1 MEIDY
6 IHFYV
11 ESAEALRDWLLEKM
25 GLQCLAVGVASPGEH
40 YSSTHTATYS
50 VGNSYFT
57 FWISAPLDGSSP
69 VAAHLREHPA
79 GVKDIAFR
87 VPCLDL
93 VRQRIQEFNGVILAD
108 GENWLRVAGWGSIE
122 HTIYQGV
129 GKHSDRSNIKGDSNH
144 RDLLTGIDHVVLN
157 VHTNDLEAAVKWYR
171 DLFDFQVQQ
180 DFQIQTAKSGLRS
193 KALTSGPIRFNINE
207 PIENSSQIQ
216 EFLDAN
222 GGPGI
227 QHIALHSNDIIQA
240 VDEMQQRDLAFL
252 PVAGSYYGLR
262 SNPTLTDAEW
272 LAIEQLQIL
281 VDWSPQSPAAI
292 LMQTFTKPI
301 FPELTFFFE
310 IIERRNQASGFGAG
324 NFQALFEAIEASAM
338 V

>member
-11 ESAEALRDWLLEKM
+11 ESAEALRNWLVEKM
-25 GLQCLAVGVASPGEH
+25 GLRFLADRSNL
-40 YSSTHTATYS
+40 HTTTYL
-50 VGNSYFT
+50 VGNDYFT
-57 FWISAPLDGSSP
+57 FWISAPLAAESP
-69 VAAHLREHPA
+69 VAAYLQAHPA

-93 VRQRIQEFNGVILAD
+93 VRQRIQEFKGVILAD
-108 GENWLRVAGWGSIE
+108 GIHWLRMAGWGSIE
-122 HTIYQGV
+122 HTIHQGV
-129 GKHSDRSNIKGDSNH
+129 SEHPGRSKIAPNQPELI
-144 RDLLTGIDHVVLN
+144 TGIDHVVLN
-157 VHTNDLEAAVKWYR
+157 VGANDLSAAVQWYR

-207 PIENSSQIQ
+207 PIAASSQIQ

-227 QHIALHSNDIIQA
+227 QHIALHSSNIIQSVA
-240 VDEMQQRDLAFL
+240 EMRQRGLAFL
-252 PVAGSYYGLR
+252 PVAAGYSDLPA
-262 SNPTLTDAEW
+262 NPILTAAEW
-272 LAIEQLQIL
+272 SEIEQLQIL
-281 VDWSPQSPAAI
+281 VDWAPHSPSAL

-301 FPELTFFFE
+301 FPEPTFFFE

-324 NFQALFEAIEASAM
+324 NFQALFEAIEASLA
-338 V
+338 

>member
-11 ESAEALRDWLLEKM
+11 ESAETLRDWLIEKM
-25 GLQCLAVGVASPGEH
+25 GLQYLANR
-40 YSSTHTATYS
+40 SSTHTTTYL
-50 VGNSYFT
+50 VGNDYFT
-57 FWISAPLDGSSP
+57 FWISAPLDESSP

-93 VRQRIQEFNGVILAD
+93 VRQRTQEFNGVILAD
-108 GENWLRVAGWGSIE
+108 GGHWLRVAGWGSIE
-122 HTIYQGV
+122 HTIHQSVSAGP
-129 GKHSDRSNIKGDSNH
+129 DRSNISNIKDDPGH

-157 VHTNDLEAAVKWYR
+157 VHTNDLAAAVQWYR
-171 DLFDFQVQQ
+171 NLFDFQVQQ
-180 DFQIQTAKSGLRS
+180 DFQIQTAKSGLKS

-240 VDEMQQRDLAFL
+240 VDGMQQRGLAFL
-252 PVAGSYYGLR
+252 PVAGSYDGLR
-262 SNPTLTDAEW
+262 ANPTLTAEEW
-272 LAIEQLQIL
+272 LAIERLQIL
-281 VDWSPQSPAAI
+281 VDWAPQSPASI
-292 LMQTFTKPI
+292 LMQTFTQPI
-301 FPELTFFFE
+301 FGEPTFFFE
-310 IIERRNQASGFGAG
+310 IIERRNQAVGFGAG
-324 NFQALFEAIEASAM
+324 NFQALFEAIEESTKKATALD
-338 V
+338 